1 MQVSVETTQGL
12 ERRMTVSVPAER
24 IENEIQNRLKNLSRT
39 VRLKGFRPGKVP
51 FKVMEN
57 RYGPSVRNDVLNEIT
72 RATFYEAVTRQNLK
86 LAGFPRFQP
95 RVTEPGR
102 DLEYEAIFEILEKV
116 QLAPM
121 SGVTIA
127 RPTAEI
133 AEQDIDTML
142 QNLRRQ
148 RAEWIPLDRPSQSGD
163 RVTVSGAIDGQ
174 PFLGEKEKEVVLG
187 ANIFK
192 ELEDLL
198 VGVRRGDE
206 RQADLRFPDD
216 YPAKVM
222 AGKTARFELKVE
234 SVAEVRL
241 PEIDEEFIRSFDVQD
256 GSLETFRQELR
267 RTMQDEMGDVIR
279 AKVKQRALDAL
290 YSLNPIEAPRTQV
303 EQQAGFMME
312 QAHQTLLAQGVAE
325 ADIKLD
331 RESFETEAR
340 RRVGLSL
347 LINEVVRN
355 QRFSA
360 EPELVRARVEALASS
375 YENPNEAI
383 QWYYADR
390 NRLANVEQLV
400 LEDHVVDWILGQAQ
414 VTDEK
419 TTFEALLKER
429 RAV

>member
-206 RQADLRFPDD
+206 RQA
-216 YPAKVM
+216 
-222 AGKTARFELKVE
+222 
-234 SVAEVRL
+234 S
-241 PEIDEEFIRSFDVQD
+241 
-256 GSLETFRQELR
+256 
-267 RTMQDEMGDVIR
+267 
-279 AKVKQRALDAL
+279 
-290 YSLNPIEAPRTQV
+290 
-303 EQQAGFMME
+303 QA
-312 QAHQTLLAQGVAE
+312 
-325 ADIKLD
+325 
-331 RESFETEAR
+331 
-340 RRVGLSL
+340 
-347 LINEVVRN
+347 
-355 QRFSA
+355 
-360 EPELVRARVEALASS
+360 
-375 YENPNEAI
+375 
-383 QWYYADR
+383 
-390 NRLANVEQLV
+390 
-400 LEDHVVDWILGQAQ
+400 
-414 VTDEK
+414 
-419 TTFEALLKER
+419 
-429 RAV
+429 